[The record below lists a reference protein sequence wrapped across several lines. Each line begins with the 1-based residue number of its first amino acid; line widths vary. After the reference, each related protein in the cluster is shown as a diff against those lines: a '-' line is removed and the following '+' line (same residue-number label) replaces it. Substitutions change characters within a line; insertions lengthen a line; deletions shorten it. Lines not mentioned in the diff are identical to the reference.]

1 MLKKDI
7 NIKIEKTIICVLVN
21 NMLESLLSGK
31 KPPDEITVI
40 AKLRELNVLIP
51 KILRIIKIKIVKL
64 EYKRKIFIV
73 CFKISE
79 LLKDKKF
86 VNDFFKLSS

>member
-1 MLKKDI
+1 
-7 NIKIEKTIICVLVN
+7 VFVN
-21 NMLESLLSGK
+21 NIVESSLSGK
-31 KPPDEITVI
+31 KPPEEIAVI
-40 AKLRELNVLIP
+40 ARLRELNILIP
-51 KILRIIKIKIVKL
+51 NIFKTIKIKMVKL
-64 EYKRKIFIV
+64 EYKRKILIV

>member
-1 MLKKDI
+1 
-7 NIKIEKTIICVLVN
+7 VFVN
-21 NMLESLLSGK
+21 NIVESSLSGK
-31 KPPDEITVI
+31 KPPEEIAVI
-40 AKLRELNVLIP
+40 ARLRELNILIP
-51 KILRIIKIKIVKL
+51 NILIKIKIVKL
-64 EYKRKIFIV
+64 EYKRKILIV

>member
-1 MLKKDI
+1 MI
-7 NIKIEKTIICVLVN
+7 CAFVSNI
-21 NMLESLLSGK
+21 LESSLSGK
-31 KPPDEITVI
+31 KPPDEIAVI

-64 EYKRKIFIV
+64 EYKRKILTV
-73 CFKISE
+73 CFRISE